1 MPIDIPVMQVNQA
14 VVLTVA
20 ELTQLNIDAQDIDSY
35 AADMTK
41 VLAMVAQM
49 QSVDTTGIEPM
60 SNPQDAVQR
69 LRADVVTETNQRDVF
84 QQLAP
89 ETDAGFYLV
98 PRVVE

>member
-69 LRADVVTETNQRDVF
+69 LRADAVTETNQRDVF

-98 PRVVE
+98 TRVVE

>member
-60 SNPQDAVQR
+60 SNTQDAVQR
-69 LRADVVTETNQRDVF
+69 LRADAVTETNQRDVF

>member
-1 MPIDIPVMQVNQA
+1 MPTDVPVMQVDQE

-41 VLAMVAQM
+41 VLALVAQM

-60 SNPQDAVQR
+60 SNPLDAVQR
-69 LRADVVTETNQRDVF
+69 LRPDEVTEINQRDAF
-84 QQLAP
+84 QKLAP